1 MLRVLVMVALLFA
14 VIYLTVRL
22 VRGKGDGGGTSWRPK
37 RPSAPDDDP
46 KFLKQLDEQVWRER
60 YQKKHPDGGETPSPS

>member
-1 MLRVLVMVALLFA
+1 VLRVLIMLALLFA

-22 VRGKGDGGGTSWRPK
+22 VRGKGEGGTSWRPK

-46 KFLKQLDEQVWRER
+46 TFLRELDEKVWRER
-60 YQKKHPDGGETPSPS
+60 HQKKDPEGGETPTPS